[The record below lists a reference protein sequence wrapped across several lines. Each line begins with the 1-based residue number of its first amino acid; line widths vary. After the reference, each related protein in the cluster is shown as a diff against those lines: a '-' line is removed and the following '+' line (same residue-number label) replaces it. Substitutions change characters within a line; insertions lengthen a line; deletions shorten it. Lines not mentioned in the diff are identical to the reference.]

1 MAQQYNE
8 GMDYG
13 NDDAIIEW
21 FKEKK
26 HDITP
31 DTGVKG
37 DILIII
43 MRELKNL
50 RDVDLEKQQDFHSSR
65 KRYITRKT
73 QVARE
78 RTQRSLR

>member
-50 RDVDLEKQQDFHSSR
+50 RDVDPEKQQDFHSPR
-65 KRYITRKT
+65 KR
-73 QVARE
+73 
-78 RTQRSLR
+78 